1 MFAMNNGEAFRASED
16 VVAREVGGEMVLLD
30 LVSGTYFGLGAVGSR
45 VWEQL
50 SQGEASLAQLAN
62 LIESEFEA
70 PRKQIEQD
78 LAELLGQLAEKKL
91 IASAAA

>member
-1 MFAMNNGEAFRASED
+1 MMNIEKFRASDD

-50 SQGEASLAQLAN
+50 SQGEASLAQLAD
-62 LIESEFEA
+62 LIEAEFDA
-70 PRKQIEQD
+70 PREVIEQD
-78 LAELLGQLAEKKL
+78 LAKLIGQLVDKQLA
-91 IASAAA
+91 ATAAA